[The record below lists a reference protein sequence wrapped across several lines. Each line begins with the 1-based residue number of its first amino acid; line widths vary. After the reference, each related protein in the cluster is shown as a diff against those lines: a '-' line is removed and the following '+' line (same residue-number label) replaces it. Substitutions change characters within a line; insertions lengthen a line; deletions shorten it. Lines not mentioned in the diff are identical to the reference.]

1 LVLVFCYF
9 QFIPVRCKE
18 IVNTMIKVG
27 PAGSSGLG
35 NLKGVGKVAEMDL
48 DCMEVEFTYGVR
60 MDLETAKDVG
70 ALAQEKGIIL
80 SVHAPYYINLASDE
94 AEKFTASKERILAS
108 CERANAMGARNVA
121 FHAGFYQKRTHEKTY
136 QLIKKALTDLKKT
149 ISRKCWQVTLCP
161 EVTGKPSQ
169 FGSLEELLRLKKET
183 GCGITVDFSHLY
195 ARHRGDLNFG
205 RILNKLPK
213 KFHAHFSG
221 IEYGDKGEKKHI
233 RTTKRFFKPLAK
245 ELVGRDLD
253 ITIINESPS
262 PYEDAAMMKNVL
274 QTLEMGG
281 SK

>member
-1 LVLVFCYF
+1 MILARLLAKKTQLRFKR
-9 QFIPVRCKE
+9 IGKE
-18 IVNTMIKVG
+18 MIRVG

-35 NLKGVGKVAEMDL
+35 NLKGVSKVAEMGL

-60 MDLETAKDVG
+60 MDLKTAKEVG

-94 AEKFTASKERILAS
+94 EEKFVASKKRILDA
-108 CERANAMGARNVA
+108 CERAHAMGAQNVT

-149 ISRKCWQVTLCP
+149 ISREQWQVTLCP

-169 FGSLEELLRLKKET
+169 FGSLEELLRLEKET
-183 GCGITVDFSHLY
+183 GCGLTVDFSHLY
-195 ARHRGDLNFG
+195 ARHRGVIDYG
-205 RILNKLPK
+205 RILNMLPK
-213 KFHAHFSG
+213 RFHAHFSG
-221 IEYGDKGEKKHI
+221 IEYGDKGERKHI
-233 RTTKRFFKPLAK
+233 RTTEKFFKPLAK

-262 PYEDAAMMKNVL
+262 PYEDAAMMKEVL
-274 QTLEMGG
+274 QKLE
-281 SK
+281 KN